1 MPCCAVPS
9 CAVLVCY
16 TPRTQSACTLQV
28 KQEADNAFVTAN
40 QEPSRDAA
48 DDMQY
53 TLACLKVSQ
62 TRNSHT
68 SCCAQQTRV
77 VIKPTPLSLSI

>member
-62 TRNSHT
+62 TRNNAATHYVVLNRHVLLST
-68 SCCAQQTRV
+68 QLSC
-77 VIKPTPLSLSI
+77 L